1 MKGCLDQILVKDNF
15 EHIRIFDELV
25 HQPLSYIIQ
34 HHGPFESKPSS
45 REATNLIPV
54 ELDLSEPGRVP
65 FISVLNP
72 KHDAKGP
79 FLKVLLEMNHS
90 LPKQQ
95 T

>member
-1 MKGCLDQILVKDNF
+1 MKGCLDQILVN
-15 EHIRIFDELV
+15 ISNELV

-54 ELDLSEPGRVP
+54 ELDLSEPGGVP